1 MFENREERD
10 VEKWRVKERE
20 REIGK
25 EKKFHG
31 RKETRVRNW
40 FPCLQTC
47 LTYSEIYQF
56 EI

>member
-1 MFENREERD
+1 MLKSGEWKR
-10 VEKWRVKERE
+10 ERE

-31 RKETRVRNW
+31 RKETRVGNW